1 MQKDVCE
8 IGKILC
14 FFQIFSILVRRSER
28 GDRRL
33 VGRLS
38 KNSTRSSIYAIAA
51 RLVPST
57 LWSVPRR
64 DRPSSDRNLCRRRI
78 VSQRVRVDC
87 STGSTRLTRPEVGAF
102 TPAASLALRKR
113 FKVLDSPTDLR
124 LLALRRPSWVLTRE
138 FSYLV
143 LRPYRAASWPG
154 LDPAPA

>member
-38 KNSTRSSIYAIAA
+38 KNSIRSSIYETAA

-57 LWSVPRR
+57 L
-64 DRPSSDRNLCRRRI
+64 
-78 VSQRVRVDC
+78 
-87 STGSTRLTRPEVGAF
+87 
-102 TPAASLALRKR
+102 
-113 FKVLDSPTDLR
+113 
-124 LLALRRPSWVLTRE
+124 
-138 FSYLV
+138 
-143 LRPYRAASWPG
+143 
-154 LDPAPA
+154 